1 MSDHIDAIS
10 GALADFFDDFH
21 DRRDSPP
28 GQPTA
33 QFGHIKTPP
42 YRLKPGIRRRIQE
55 VFSAEK
61 HILFVVPDIEL
72 EVSCGYLCISR
83 TTIEILTYH
92 RLFERIRS
100 NFNRHAN
107 QSDHT
112 MWLKCPDPEKWYI
125 DNRLPPNIVI
135 IFHIDPNVP
144 ADCAKSLA
152 GIVEWSLAQS
162 ALPGYIIRLVTLSA
176 GEDCDLLKK
185 LLDTSGLQYHFKDLD
200 LAQYGELDPM
210 RNCTVVNSKYM
221 DTQVSNLLTRVRT
234 QPERSRLILCFDI
247 AFYRVLNAKE
257 GPEDDLFISRGKLS
271 IDSSFGDI
279 TLLKYRRESTKT
291 LLMLISPDVAIL
303 PITSKYFDEIHI
315 VVGYSKT
322 TQAWDLGMHQM
333 VCREHPLS
341 MEERRRQLWWAYQGN
356 ETSVFMHI
364 KDGMSPH
371 AYIEQGYAT
380 PRFVEA
386 HQLGGFIATVTSL
399 PWFPRNREDIIRT
412 FATNLSA
419 VQVITDRLVAQRV
432 IESKGSALTEN
443 EAEVFIDLLPFLN
456 YDYRLALLVATEA
469 SPNVNCVKTQLAA
482 MLTTKLE
489 DIVMLDRVPRLPD
502 CVFKECRGFSPSLAG
517 QGSMWLFLGLL
528 RNRDQHIQ
536 EHRKYM
542 SLYDNLDGFVSV
554 DESVGEN
561 VEKNFVRLADL
572 LSRHGRDIN
581 HRPSL
586 QMGYGDMTPY
596 APGTLQEDMLSRWMN
611 FEDMAPYD
619 QRILHGYLLPLLKET
634 EEMTPD
640 EQRELHNDLF
650 RAYMYQATVCHEEL
664 VGHGSHSG
672 SPTICTLSDGS
683 RCVLDPPDMSPSNLV
698 DVLGLLRNSGD
709 KAVIGISHCLEREP
723 DSKSLTLTD
732 WTLIPKDVVYQWEKK
747 FGPVGDVL
755 ASLDSTMSHDGF
767 ADDDV

>member
-10 GALADFFDDFH
+10 GALADFFDNFH

-55 VFSAEK
+55 IFSAEK

-135 IFHIDPNVP
+135 IFHIDPNIP
-144 ADCAKSLA
+144 ADCAISLA

-162 ALPGYIIRLVTLSA
+162 TLPGYIIRLVTLSA

-185 LLDTSGLQYHFKDLD
+185 LLDTSGLQYHFTDLD

-221 DTQVSNLLTRVRT
+221 DTQVSNLLTRVKT
-234 QPERSRLILCFDI
+234 QPERSRLILCFDT
-247 AFYRVLNAKE
+247 AFYRALNAKE
-257 GPEDDLFISRGKLS
+257 GPEDDQCISMGKLS
-271 IDSSFGDI
+271 IGSTVSDI
-279 TLLKYRRESTKT
+279 GPLNYIPMGPKT
-291 LLMLISPDVAIL
+291 RLMLISPDLAIL
-303 PITSKYFDEIHI
+303 PIISKPFEEIHI

-333 VCREHPLS
+333 VCREYPLS

-364 KDGMSPH
+364 KDGLSPH
-371 AYIEQGYAT
+371 AYIEQGFVA

-399 PWFPRNREDIIRT
+399 PWFPRNRDEIIRT
-412 FATNLSA
+412 FATNPSA
-419 VQVITDRLVAQRV
+419 VQVITDRLITQRV
-432 IESKGSALTEN
+432 IKSKGSALTEN
-443 EAEVFIDLLPFLN
+443 EAEPFIDLLPLLN

-489 DIVMLDRVPRLPD
+489 DIVMLDRVPRLPE
-502 CVFKECRGFSPSLAG
+502 CVFKECRGFAPSLAG

-528 RNRDQHIQ
+528 RNRGQHTQ
-536 EHRKYM
+536 EHGKYTP
-542 SLYDNLDGFVSV
+542 LYDNLDGFVSV
-554 DESVGEN
+554 SESVGKK
-561 VEKNFVRLADL
+561 VEKNFGRLADI

-581 HRPSL
+581 HRPCL
-586 QMGYGDMTPY
+586 LMEFREITPYDPFDDLMPPLMDFGDMTPS
-596 APGTLQEDMLSRWMN
+596 G
-611 FEDMAPYD
+611 
-619 QRILHGYLLPLLKET
+619 QRMLHGHLLPLLKGT

-640 EQRELHNDLF
+640 EQRELHSDLF

-683 RCVLDPPDMSPSNLV
+683 RCVLDPLDMSPTNLV

-709 KAVIGISHCLEREP
+709 KAVIGISHCLDREP
-723 DSKSLTLTD
+723 DSRSLTLRD
-732 WTLIPKDVVYQWEKK
+732 WTLIPKDVVYQWEKA
-747 FGPVGDVL
+747 FGPVGSVL
-755 ASLDSTMSHDGF
+755 ASLDSTMSHEGF